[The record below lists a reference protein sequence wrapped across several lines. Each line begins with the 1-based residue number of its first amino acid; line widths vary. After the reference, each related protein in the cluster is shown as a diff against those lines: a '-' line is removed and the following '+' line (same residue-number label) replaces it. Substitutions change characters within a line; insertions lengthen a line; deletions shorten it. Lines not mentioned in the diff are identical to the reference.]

1 MTNGQTEHYLGAM
14 LVSDDSYLR
23 RLPVGLHPEN
33 RLRMD
38 AIVVASDIV
47 SQCYQDLSRLGA
59 EIGATLGQIGYPQ
72 RAAFIGLAWSI
83 VDQLHAVRQ
92 LVTPPTGTPAGPAT
106 QRFLD
111 AAEPAT
117 LLRNKMDHL
126 KNNLSNLSAK
136 KGERYPLFGAISYVL
151 SNPDPQSGGLLMT
164 VSSGA
169 LHGGDL
175 FPAVNPA
182 GRSYSTPVGLLQ
194 LSAFYLTFEFSPA
207 LAALQDY
214 LAITEAGTEKKMR
227 AAAEAE
233 AEKGVHTVEELLA
246 HLGGS
251 PVVAMAFDYTNDPV
265 FKAETTAQNQ

>member
-1 MTNGQTEHYLGAM
+1 MTNCQTEHYLGAM
-14 LVSDDSYLR
+14 LVSEDSYLR

-47 SQCYQDLSRLGA
+47 SQCYQDLSKLGA
-59 EIGATLGQIGYPQ
+59 EIGATFGEIGPLQ
-72 RAAFIGLAWSI
+72 RAAFIGFAWSI

-92 LVTPPTGTPAGPAT
+92 LVTPPRGIPAGPAT

-126 KNNLSNLSAK
+126 RNNLSNLSAK

-151 SNPDPQSGGLLMT
+151 SNTDPQSGGLLMT

-194 LSAFYLTFEFSPA
+194 LNAFDFTFEFSPA

-214 LAITEAGTEKKMR
+214 LAITEVSAEKKMR
-227 AAAEAE
+227 AAAEVE
-233 AEKGVHTVEELLA
+233 AAKGVHTVEELLV

-251 PVVAMAFDYTNDPV
+251 PVVAMVFDYTDDTV
-265 FKAETTAQNQ
+265 FKSETTAQTQ